1 MALFL
6 PGFYFLRCSIDLGS
20 SHLLKEASLRLLA
33 MLDLGSFI
41 YQCRR
46 CIHQDHISSFSYH
59 RASTEFLPPLSTQPP
74 TYAVAPTQHTTRFP
88 GLISVDTMLF
98 HQKSPCQS
106 YNFESFHLARY
117 VRCRG
122 RHYFVSNATAIKP
135 MTHPIASSYLHSINC
150 FLLPSLLPF
159 PSCFLPPLLPFPSSS
174 VRLLNSL
181 FRRRLFSSF
190 SRRRSTLLLVLL
202 CYLFRSVINNS
213 NCYND
218 HYILQI
224 TTEILY

>member
-41 YQCRR
+41 YKCRR
-46 CIHQDHISSFSYH
+46 CVHQDHISSFSYH
-59 RASTEFLPPLSTQPP
+59 GASTEFLPPLSTQPHVP
-74 TYAVAPTQHTTRFP
+74 THAVAPTQHTTRFP

-159 PSCFLPPLLPFPSSS
+159 PSSYLHYFHFHPPPFAFWILSSAVASFLPFLVV
-174 VRLLNSL
+174 VRLFCL
-181 FRRRLFSSF
+181 FYSIICF
-190 SRRRSTLLLVLL
+190 VPW
-202 CYLFRSVINNS
+202 
-213 NCYND
+213 
-218 HYILQI
+218 
-224 TTEILY
+224 